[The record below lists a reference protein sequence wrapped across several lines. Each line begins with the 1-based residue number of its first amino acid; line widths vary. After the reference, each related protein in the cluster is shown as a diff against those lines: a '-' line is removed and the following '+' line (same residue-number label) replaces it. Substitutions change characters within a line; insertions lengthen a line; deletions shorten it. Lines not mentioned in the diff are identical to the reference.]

1 MVGEALFETL
11 KSKVGEA
18 VAKKLLG
25 IDKQQGNPKY
35 TFGMPFTGGKL
46 QINPMRMIANQGIK
60 SLMGGGKM
68 GGMLSVAA
76 PLALGA
82 GAIYLLNKNREKLT
96 GYKTQQAYEDARNQ
110 RRADSRLDKITNRI
124 VAGKN
129 YGNYERALLD
139 SGAGAVNVNDKVMY
153 SSDYFAEPGYK
164 KLEAPKPKTYTP
176 PYNIAQVSGGGGQ
189 RDSGSTPSPSKSSSG
204 SSSSYSSS
212 RGSNFG
218 SRFHARRGCIA
229 SL

>member
-1 MVGEALFETL
+1 MEALL
-11 KSKVGEA
+11 QSLAMKYGYPYA
-18 VAKKLLG
+18 AKLLG

-35 TFGMPFTGGKL
+35 TFGMPFTNNK
-46 QINPMRMIANQGIK
+46 ISFDPMKMIANQGIK

-176 PYNIAQVSGGGGQ
+176 PYNIAQVSGGGQ
-189 RDSGSTPSPSKSSSG
+189 RDSGSTPSPSRNSQGMTSAQHSAFRMA
-204 SSSSYSSS
+204 
-212 RGSNFG
+212 RGG
-218 SRFHARRGCIA
+218 IA

>member
-1 MVGEALFETL
+1 MEALLQSLAL
-11 KSKVGEA
+11 KNGYPYA
-18 VAKKLLG
+18 AKLLG

-35 TFGMPFTGGKL
+35 TFGMPFTNNK
-46 QINPMRMIANQGIK
+46 ISFDPMKMIANQGIK

-176 PYNIAQVSGGGGQ
+176 PYNIAQVSGGGQ
-189 RDSGSTPSPSKSSSG
+189 RDSGSTASPSSVNESMSSNQD
-204 SSSSYSSS
+204 SYESAAYDFK
-212 RGSNFG
+212 RGG
-218 SRFHARRGCIA
+218 IA

>member
-1 MVGEALFETL
+1 MEALL
-11 KSKVGEA
+11 KSLATKYGYEYA
-18 VAKKLLG
+18 SKLLG

-35 TFGMPFTGGKL
+35 TFGMPFTEGKL
-46 QINPMRMIANQGIK
+46 KIDPMRTIANQGIK

-68 GGMLSVAA
+68 GGMLSAAA
-76 PLALGA
+76 PFVLGA

-110 RRADSRLDKITNRI
+110 RRADNRLNKITDRMI
-124 VAGKN
+124 SGKN

-139 SGAGAVNVNDKVMY
+139 SGAGAVKIDDVIY
-153 SSDYFAEPGYK
+153 SGPDYTP
-164 KLEAPKPKTYTP
+164 APKKPASAPVYH
-176 PYNIAQVSGGGGQ
+176 GGGAD
-189 RDSGSTPSPSKSSSG
+189 RDEGSTSSPSKSTSSPSSSS

-218 SRFHARRGCIA
+218 SRFHGARGGLA